1 MVSGTNFVVL
11 RTELIKKLNVIE
23 PEKKAFIS
31 SMKSTP
37 YFHLKQNFLMAKLNS
52 FSQNKNIGT
61 EMFDIP
67 KCLQSIS
74 ITLRFFYIILLV
86 KQ

>member
-1 MVSGTNFVVL
+1 MVSGTSFVVL

-37 YFHLKQNFLMAKLNS
+37 YFHLIQIFLMAKLNS

-61 EMFDIP
+61 ET
-67 KCLQSIS
+67 QH
-74 ITLRFFYIILLV
+74 V
-86 KQ
+86 

>member
-1 MVSGTNFVVL
+1 MVGGTNFVVM

-23 PEKKAFIS
+23 PEKRAFIS

-61 EMFDIP
+61 ET
-67 KCLQSIS
+67 QH
-74 ITLRFFYIILLV
+74 V
-86 KQ
+86 